1 MVRVRDLLAR
11 KPSKLVTVE
20 PDAHIGTA
28 IALLMSHNV
37 GGLPVMSA
45 DGSILGYVAE
55 RDIVRAVRLHGGT
68 FQGLRVEQIMRP
80 APLCDA
86 DDTIEEIML
95 RMTMERL
102 RHLVVRD
109 GDKIVGIVSVGDIV
123 RNRLEELETEAGVL
137 RDYVA
142 AHRAVR

>member
-1 MVRVRDLLAR
+1 MRVRDLLAR
-11 KPSKLVTVE
+11 KPSKLITIE

-28 IALLMSHNV
+28 IALLMAHNV
-37 GGLPVMSA
+37 GGLPVMDA
-45 DGSILGYVAE
+45 RDNLLGYIAE

-68 FQGLRVEQIMRP
+68 FHDLRVEQIMRP

-86 DDTIEEIML
+86 EDTVEAIML

-109 GDKIVGIVSVGDIV
+109 GDRIVGVISVGDIV
-123 RNRLEELETEAGVL
+123 RHRLEELEMERGVL

-142 AHRAVR
+142 AHRAVG